1 MKKEELDT
9 LSLKELK
16 DFVWDK
22 IKKQDESIEQVRDVM
37 LWRTKE
43 FKTMRVEWEIQHEK
57 VKAMDKYLADYI
69 ITTDETHGKDM
80 EWRDDKIERQAKRIK
95 ELEETADAVS
105 KSVVLETK
113 VRHDVEHEVI
123 ELRNVNK
130 LSRER
135 MLELEN
141 NLSEAERKIEEL
153 EEAVAKY
160 DFLE

>member
-1 MKKEELDT
+1 MEIDAENVNYLIGRIKDLELQVKLKDNAKEAFYNIESRLEDENCR
-9 LSLKELK
+9 LKE
-16 DFVWDK
+16 
-22 IKKQDESIEQVRDVM
+22 
-37 LWRTKE
+37 
-43 FKTMRVEWEIQHEK
+43 
-57 VKAMDKYLADYI
+57 
-69 ITTDETHGKDM
+69 
-80 EWRDDKIERQAKRIK
+80 RIK

>member
-1 MKKEELDT
+1 MEKEELDT

-16 DFVWDK
+16 DFIWDK

-69 ITTDETHGKDM
+69 TTTDETHSKDM
-80 EWRDDKIERQAKRIK
+80 EWRDRKIERQAERIK

-105 KSVVLETK
+105 KSVVLETR

-123 ELRNVNK
+123 ELKNANK
-130 LSRER
+130 LAHQRIK
-135 MLELEN
+135 ELEQQ
-141 NLSEAERKIEEL
+141 
-153 EEAVAKY
+153 VAKY
-160 DFLE
+160 DFLD